1 MRLKKEG
8 RTVIQTVTDSYTV
21 RFGTS
26 APLTFTQTDK
36 RFEAVGL
43 DKLELAARF
52 AGVAEVT
59 GYDESAYADGDAVKA
74 AIRENAAQILQRCLT
89 KLPDGA
95 NVLRGNAAGILGDLF
110 DKELAAMGI
119 TAKTEIVNIT
129 PTDEAKALVQSAA
142 EQLMKTQ
149 TTRNFGWDHIN
160 MIDDYI
166 HPVDPSFRGML
177 DMIQPDS
184 VDVCAPD
191 TKVTD
196 NLPMGQYCR
205 KCGCKRAAN
214 EKFCPECGEAFG

>member
-1 MRLKKEG
+1 M
-8 RTVIQTVTDSYTV
+8 VTDSCTV
-21 RFGTS
+21 RFGTPE
-26 APLTFTQTDK
+26 PLTFTQTDE
-36 RFEAVGL
+36 RFETVGL
-43 DKLELAARF
+43 GKLELAARF

-59 GYDESAYADGDAVKA
+59 GYDESTYTDGDAVKT
-74 AIRENAAQILQRCLT
+74 AIRENAVQILQRGLA

-95 NVLRGNAAGILGDLF
+95 NMFRGNAADILGDLF

-129 PTDEAKALVQSAA
+129 PTDEAKALVQSAT
-142 EQLMKTQ
+142 EQLMNIQ
-149 TTRNFGWDHIN
+149 TTGNFGWDHIN

-177 DMIQPDS
+177 DMIKPDS
-184 VDVCAPD
+184 VDVCAPR

-205 KCGCKRAAN
+205 KCGYKRAGS
-214 EKFCPECGEAFG
+214 EKFCPECGEKFE